1 MQWRAGTG
9 ACWAGFAADGIASN
23 GNSANI
29 WTAGCVSLIRKWLN
43 LEKEAETQG
52 QILSPLPSFPL
63 LASLASPTLQR
74 SKEIDV
80 SKSRLSLSRDSCSA
94 SRHPKQGCGGGCWAG
109 MPHHLEFS
117 DTLQIAQF

>member
-43 LEKEAETQG
+43 LEKEAETRSDP
-52 QILSPLPSFPL
+52 LSSALISSFGFTGFPNT
-63 LASLASPTLQR
+63 A
-74 SKEIDV
+74 E
-80 SKSRLSLSRDSCSA
+80 
-94 SRHPKQGCGGGCWAG
+94 
-109 MPHHLEFS
+109 E
-117 DTLQIAQF
+117 